1 MEKAL
6 VYKADDRSILLPYY
20 KRFCVEPT
28 LPFIPARLH
37 PNVITHFGH
46 VVNLCAVALLVAM
59 RPRHGWV
66 FIASMVLLQI
76 YNWADNADGAHA
88 RRTRQSSA
96 FGEFLDHGL
105 DVLNTTY
112 IGLMTVLAIDSTH
125 EWAIALSIIIPGA
138 ASLTYWEQA
147 ETGIFR
153 LGLLNQIESVMVL
166 SIIMVIDA
174 VLGVDVLRRVAIGP
188 VTAWHFLHV
197 WPLVTILFGMIR
209 GVLRVHAAARPVSP
223 ALAFLALHS
232 LIFTAGW
239 LHLLSTLAAVSIAV
253 AVNVFWGARMLSR
266 RLAGEPPRVE
276 PALIAGLFAV
286 GAYVAFRR
294 AGLSLTSEQSAGLA
308 ALICSGY
315 AACSVHAA
323 RAGIASLERPAEEAT
338 RQAA

>member
-20 KRFCVEPT
+20 KRFMVEPT
-28 LPFIPARLH
+28 LPFIPARIH

-46 VVNLCAVALLVAM
+46 AVNLTAVALLVAL

-66 FIASMVLLQI
+66 FIASMLLLQV

-105 DVLNTTY
+105 DVLNTSY

-166 SIIMVIDA
+166 SAIMVVDA
-174 VLGVDVLRRVAIGP
+174 VFGVEVLHRIHVGP
-188 VTAWHFLHV
+188 VTFWHFLHV
-197 WPLVTILFGMIR
+197 WPAVTILFGMAR
-209 GVLRVHAAARPVSP
+209 GLMRVHAAKRPVAP
-223 ALAFLALHS
+223 ALAFLGLHAT
-232 LIFTAGW
+232 IFAAGSM
-239 LHLLSTLAAVSIAV
+239 HLLSTLAAVSIAL

-266 RLAGEPPRVE
+266 RLLGERARVE
-276 PALIAGLFAV
+276 PALVV
-286 GAYVAFRR
+286 GAFGMAGYIGLRTVGVTLAHEHGVA
-294 AGLSLTSEQSAGLA
+294 LA
-308 ALICSGY
+308 AVVCAAY

-323 RAGIASLERPAEEAT
+323 RAGIAGLERPEGET
-338 RQAA
+338 RHAA

>member
-28 LPFIPARLH
+28 LPFIPARIH

-46 VVNLCAVALLVAM
+46 VVNLCAVALLALM

-66 FIASMVLLQI
+66 FIASMLLLQV

-112 IGLMTVLAIDSTH
+112 IGLMTVLAIDSSH
-125 EWAIALSIIIPGA
+125 EWAIVLSIIIPGA

-153 LGLLNQIESVMVL
+153 LGLLNKIESIMVL
-166 SIIMVIDA
+166 SIIMIIDA
-174 VLGVDVLRRVAIGP
+174 VVGVDALHRIAIGP

-197 WPLVTILFGMIR
+197 WPLVTILFGMGR
-209 GVLRVHAAARPVSP
+209 GLMRVRAAGKPVSP
-223 ALAFLALHS
+223 ALAFLALHF

-239 LHLLSTLAAVSIAV
+239 LHQLSTLAAVAIAV
-253 AVNVFWGARMLSR
+253 TVNVFWGARMLSR
-266 RLAGEPPRVE
+266 RLAGEAPRVE
-276 PALIAGLFAV
+276 PALLVGLAAM
-286 GAYVAFRR
+286 GGYMALRSM
-294 AGLSLTSEQSAGLA
+294 GLSLTSEQGVGLA
-308 ALICSGY
+308 AMVCACY
-315 AACSVHAA
+315 AGCSVHAA
-323 RAGIASLERPAEEAT
+323 REGIASLERPAPEAS
-338 RQAA
+338 RQTA

>member
-20 KRFCVEPT
+20 KRFLIEPT
-28 LPFIPARLH
+28 LPYIPARLH

-46 VVNLCAVALLVAM
+46 VLNLTAVALLVAM

-66 FIASMVLLQI
+66 FIASMLLLQI
-76 YNWADNADGAHA
+76 YTWADNADGAHA

-125 EWAIALSIIIPGA
+125 AWAIVLSIIIPGA

-153 LGLLNQIESVMVL
+153 MGLLNQIESVMVL
-166 SIIMVIDA
+166 SVIMVVDA
-174 VLGVDVLRRVAIGP
+174 VFGVELLHQVRLGP

-197 WPLVTILFGMIR
+197 WPLITILFGMAR
-209 GVLRVHAAARPVSP
+209 GVMRVHGAGRPVLP
-223 ALAFLALHS
+223 ALAFLALHAT
-232 LIFTAGW
+232 IFAAGSM
-239 LHLLSTLAAVSIAV
+239 HLLSTLVAVSFAV

-266 RLAGEPPRVE
+266 RLAGERARVE
-276 PALIAGLFAV
+276 PALVVGMLGMAGYIGLRTV
-286 GAYVAFRR
+286 GM
-294 AGLSLTSEQSAGLA
+294 SLTHEQGVALA
-308 ALICSGY
+308 ALACGAY
-315 AACSVHAA
+315 AVCSVQAA
-323 RAGIASLERPAEEAT
+323 RDGIASIERPAET
-338 RQAA
+338 SQQAA